1 MENIIDYKFQQIEQN
16 IKNLSQNENKTQ
28 NSYPEVSNYIIHLT
42 LNAKDT

>member
-28 NSYPEVSNYIIHLT
+28 NSNPEVSNYIIHLT